1 LSTYITLPVL
11 PELLESDFLSLTIK
25 EAFLLDEFFVKRQ
38 KLLSTKVCE
47 VPEEREVELELL
59 AESSFFEQE
68 MRVRLKNADR
78 KMKII
83 LFINQLIPKVKYYG
97 LVLKNLEVY
106 QNMWCFT
113 SIRKIVKRMSSTG
126 MKEETS
132 LIRT

>member
-1 LSTYITLPVL
+1 MSTYITLPVL

-83 LFINQLIPKVKYYG
+83 LFINQLITKVKYYG
-97 LVLKNLEVY
+97 LVLKNLKLY

-113 SIRKIVKRMSSTG
+113 RIWGFYLEGV
-126 MKEETS
+126 
-132 LIRT
+132 

>member
-1 LSTYITLPVL
+1 MA
-11 PELLESDFLSLTIK
+11 DFFSLTIK
-25 EAFLLDEFFVKRQ
+25 EEFLLDVFFVIRQ

-47 VPEEREVELELL
+47 VPEELEVELELL

-83 LFINQLIPKVKYYG
+83 LFINQLITKVKYYG
-97 LVLKNLEVY
+97 LVLKNFELY

-113 SIRKIVKRMSSTG
+113 RIWDFTSWRVPDC
-126 MKEETS
+126 EE
-132 LIRT
+132 LVGPPDRRDADP

>member
-1 LSTYITLPVL
+1 MSTYKTLPVL
-11 PELLESDFLSLTIK
+11 FELLAFNPVSLSMK
-25 EAFLLDEFFVKRQ
+25 EEFLLDVFFVIRQ

-47 VPEEREVELELL
+47 VPEELEVELELL

-83 LFINQLIPKVKYYG
+83 LFINQLITKVKYYG
-97 LVLKNLEVY
+97 LVLKNLELY

-113 SIRKIVKRMSSTG
+113 RVRKDCGGCLTVNN
-126 MKEETS
+126 
-132 LIRT
+132 

>member
-1 LSTYITLPVL
+1 MSTYITLPVL

-47 VPEEREVELELL
+47 VPEELEVELELL

-83 LFINQLIPKVKYYG
+83 LFINQLITKVKYYG
-97 LVLKNLEVY
+97 LVLKNLELY

-113 SIRKIVKRMSSTG
+113 RIWGFYLEGV
-126 MKEETS
+126 
-132 LIRT
+132 